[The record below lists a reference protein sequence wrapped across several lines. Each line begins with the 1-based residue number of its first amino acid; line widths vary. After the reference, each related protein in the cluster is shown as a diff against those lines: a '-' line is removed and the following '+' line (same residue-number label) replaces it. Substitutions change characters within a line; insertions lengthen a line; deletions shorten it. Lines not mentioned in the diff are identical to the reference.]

1 VPGKDSPAG
10 TLAYRRAG
18 AGQQHRAKNVGAI
31 RPFPGMVVST
41 VTPET
46 SIADG
51 PRRMERL
58 RLNAML
64 VTERGRVKGI
74 VERERFANALLIL
87 LVDQPSS

>member
-1 VPGKDSPAG
+1 
-10 TLAYRRAG
+10 
-18 AGQQHRAKNVGAI
+18 
-31 RPFPGMVVST
+31 MVVST

-51 PRRMERL
+51 LREMERL

-74 VERERFANALLIL
+74 VERERLANALLIL

>member
-1 VPGKDSPAG
+1 MEDHSFRHLIEADVIDAQE
-10 TLAYRRAG
+10 LLNNIE
-18 AGQQHRAKNVGAI
+18 HGAI
-31 RPFPGMVVST
+31 RAFPGMVVST

-51 PRRMERL
+51 LREMERL

-74 VERERFANALLIL
+74 VERERLANALLIL

>member
-1 VPGKDSPAG
+1 
-10 TLAYRRAG
+10 
-18 AGQQHRAKNVGAI
+18 
-31 RPFPGMVVST
+31 MVVST

-46 SIADG
+46 SIAG
-51 PRRMERL
+51 GLREMERL

-74 VERERFANALLIL
+74 VERERLANALLIL